1 MTTSILW
8 QYLQDAAVTICS
20 ENLRLSITNYP
31 LFSNVVLQV
40 EQR

>member
-1 MTTSILW
+1 MTTSILR

-20 ENLRLSITNYP
+20 EKLGLSITNYP